1 MSEKNR
7 YRTYQDCDIDE
18 LEEIVA
24 ELEHMSIV
32 ALKQK
37 KKDLR
42 KTILK
47 SVQEAK
53 KTTVPTCVALCSW
66 PLRKRERGIE
76 SSQSVFFLNA
86 PRAFRSKRF
95 NFFQRSP
102 R

>member
-1 MSEKNR
+1 MPEKNR

-18 LEEIVA
+18 LEEIVTD
-24 ELEHMSIV
+24 LEHMSIV

-53 KTTVPTCVALCSW
+53 KV
-66 PLRKRERGIE
+66 IE
-76 SSQSVFFLNA
+76 
-86 PRAFRSKRF
+86 KRF
-95 NFFQRSP
+95 KK
-102 R
+102 